1 MAIKINMQIYL
12 IENLI
17 NNKKYVGMTTK
28 SINCRFREHKTK
40 STQNL
45 KTDSQMIH
53 KAMQKYGVD
62 NFSIKSLEICE
73 NHNDLIK
80 AEKKWIVD
88 QNSYCKNGYGYNM
101 TLGGEGTFGHKLSNT
116 SKEKL
121 RSFRLGKKHTNKT
134 KQKMSINRKG
144 KKPSEE
150 HCKHLSE
157 AQMGKKN
164 HRYGKTF
171 TKEQRASR
179 SKLLSGENN
188 PFYGKCHTK
197 ETKKLLSEKNKGK
210 YTGNKNPAARKCII
224 NGRLYDTCEEL
235 RNCENIKVSK
245 FYTLIKNGTIKYANN

>member
-1 MAIKINMQIYL
+1 MVSKINMQIYL

-45 KTDSQMIH
+45 KIDSQMIH

-88 QNSYCKNGYGYNM
+88 QNSYCENGYGYNM
-101 TLGGEGTFGHKLSNT
+101 THGGEGTFGHRLSNT

-171 TKEQRASR
+171 
-179 SKLLSGENN
+179 NN
-188 PFYGKCHTK
+188 
-197 ETKKLLSEKNKGK
+197 
-210 YTGNKNPAARKCII
+210 
-224 NGRLYDTCEEL
+224 
-235 RNCENIKVSK
+235 
-245 FYTLIKNGTIKYANN
+245 